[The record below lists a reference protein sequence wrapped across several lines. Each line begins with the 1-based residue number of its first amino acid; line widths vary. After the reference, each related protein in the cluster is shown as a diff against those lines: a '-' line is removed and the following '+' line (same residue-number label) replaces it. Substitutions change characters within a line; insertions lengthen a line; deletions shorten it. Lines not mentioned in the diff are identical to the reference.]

1 MSKMYRFD
9 KVKYVDIFQKEV
21 GYFLTI
27 AETLNVSKAAEIL
40 GIQQSGL
47 SRALHRL
54 EDDMGQN
61 LFSRKNNG
69 LVFTVAGIAFLKA
82 IKNTKTNWEDNFKAL
97 LSSSDEPMGLI
108 KIGLHPSFGQNYLPK
123 IISDLNKI
131 FPSVELEIH
140 SLPSLTV
147 VRKLMAQELDFGLVA
162 SPLKQPDLIAKTIG
176 EDYLAT
182 YQKDLSVI
190 PKYVLFNPE
199 TLMSNSMLRKVSGLK
214 KIAIDD
220 YELLAKS
227 AITQYQLALLPQS
240 VAQNYSELKQVSGI
254 LAKTKISLICQKDKQ
269 KSLAYK
275 KIWDVILN
283 SAPK

>member
-54 EDDMGQN
+54 ETDLGQN

-69 LVFTVAGIAFLKA
+69 LVLTTSGLEFLKA
-82 IKNTKTNWEDNFKAL
+82 IKNTKTNWEDNFKVL

-108 KIGLHPSFGQNYLPK
+108 KIGLHPSFGQKYLPK

-131 FPSVELEIH
+131 FPAVELEIH
-140 SLPSLTV
+140 SLPSVAV

-162 SPLKQPDLIAKTIG
+162 SPLTQPDLIAKTIG

-182 YQKDLSVI
+182 YQKDLSII

-199 TLMSNSMLRKVSGLK
+199 TQMSNSMLRKVSGLK

-227 AITQYQLALLPQS
+227 AITQNQVALLPQS

-283 SAPK
+283 STPK